1 MHQLLSSLQD
11 DRERQFR
18 RFVGFSLALHLAL
31 GILFWWSPF
40 RPEIGT
46 TLPAVVRVD
55 LVTMADLAPV
65 PKPAP
70 AAEPKPPPPP
80 PPPPPKVAKVL
91 PKQPAPL
98 PKPKPK
104 PEPKP
109 KPKQAEA
116 PPPKVEPKPKE
127 EPPPPEP
134 APEQDYDDVLAQ
146 LRKEEGSTP
155 PKPVEQA
162 AVAPGGGP
170 SGPGKLVS
178 PEVMR
183 WIQDVK
189 AHVTRAWI
197 LEPGFRLQPLVTMVR
212 VDLGAGG
219 QVEGTRITQS
229 SGNPWYDESVERAI
243 RKATPLPAPP
253 RAGEW
258 DFSFDAREL

>member
-98 PKPKPK
+98 PKPKP
-104 PEPKP
+104 EPKP

-116 PPPKVEPKPKE
+116 PPPKVEPKPQE

>member
-1 MHQLLSSLQD
+1 MHQLLSNLQD

-18 RFVGFSLALHLAL
+18 RFIGFSAALHLGFGL
-31 GILFWWSPF
+31 LFWWSPF
-40 RPEIGT
+40 RPEMGT

-55 LVTMADLAPV
+55 LVTMADLAPA

-70 AAEPKPPPPP
+70 AAEAKPPPPP
-80 PPPPPKVAKVL
+80 PPPPPKVAKVI

-104 PEPKP
+104 PK
-109 KPKQAEA
+109 EA
-116 PPPKVEPKPKE
+116 PPPPVPPKAKPKE
-127 EPPPPEP
+127 EPKAEP
-134 APEQDYDDVLAQ
+134 AAEQDYDDVLAQ
-146 LRKEEGSTP
+146 LRAEEGSTA

-162 AVAPGGGP
+162 VVAPAGGP

-178 PEVMR
+178 PEEMR
-183 WIQDVK
+183 WILDVK

-197 LEPGFRLQPLVTMVR
+197 LEPGFRMQPLVTLVE
-212 VDLGAGG
+212 VELGAGG
-219 QVEGTRITQS
+219 QVQRTRIRQG

-243 RKATPLPAPP
+243 QKASPLPAPP
-253 RAGEW
+253 RAGAF

>member
-1 MHQLLSSLQD
+1 MHQLLSSLAD

-55 LVTMADLAPV
+55 LVTMADLAPL

-109 KPKQAEA
+109 KQAKA

-127 EPPPPEP
+127 EPKPPEP

-183 WIQDVK
+183 WIQEVK

-219 QVEGTRITQS
+219 QVERTRITQS